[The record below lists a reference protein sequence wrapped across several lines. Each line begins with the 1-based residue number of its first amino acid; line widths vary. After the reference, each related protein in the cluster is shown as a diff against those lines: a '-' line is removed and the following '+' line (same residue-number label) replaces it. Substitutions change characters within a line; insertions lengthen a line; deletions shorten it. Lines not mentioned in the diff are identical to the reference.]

1 MILYLEKNLVFNLP
15 NMIYIIIPVFN
26 RWHYTNACLQSL
38 LVQNF
43 GGYKIIVVD
52 HGSTDNT
59 SQHIHDKYPDVLIVS
74 GNSSMW
80 WTAATNLGVK
90 KALELSNPNHDFV
103 LTLNNDLEV
112 PENYL
117 SELIKTYQN
126 NQPCFVGSTSVNINN
141 PNTIVYVGTIWD
153 NFTAKYRSPAEVKF
167 SYQQLTANYDFIPSD
182 MLTGRGTLIPIKA
195 FNNLGLYDEQNF
207 PHYMAD
213 EDFALR
219 GKKAGYKI
227 LVSTKAYVKSH
238 IEATGLN
245 FKNQDKSLGNFI
257 KSLTSIRSANNLR
270 YRFLWAKK
278 HANMPLIYFSIDVLR
293 IFGSY
298 LKSVLK

>member
-1 MILYLEKNLVFNLP
+1 
-15 NMIYIIIPVFN
+15 MIYIIIPVFN
-26 RWHYTNACLQSL
+26 RWHYTNACLESL
-38 LVQNF
+38 FNQIYQH
-43 GGYKIIVVD
+43 YKIIVVD

-59 SQHIHDKYPDVLIVS
+59 SQNIQTKYPDVLIVS

-80 WTAATNLGVK
+80 WAAATNLGVK
-90 KALELSNPNHDFV
+90 KALELSNANHDFV

-112 PENYL
+112 TENYL
-117 SELIKTYQN
+117 SELLKTYQN

-141 PNTIVYVGTIWD
+141 LSKVVYVGTIWD
-153 NFTAKYRSPAEVKF
+153 NFTAKYSSPAEVKF
-167 SYQQLTANYDFIPSD
+167 SYQKLIASYEFLLSD

-227 LVSTKAYVKSH
+227 LVSTKAFVKSH

-257 KSLTSIRSANNLR
+257 KSLTSIRSANNLK
-270 YRFLWAKK
+270 YRFLWAKN
-278 HANMPLIYFSIDVLR
+278 HAKMPLIYFSIDILR

-298 LKSVLK
+298 FKSVLK

>member
-1 MILYLEKNLVFNLP
+1 
-15 NMIYIIIPVFN
+15 MIYIIIPVFN
-26 RWHYTNACLQSL
+26 RWHYTNACLQSI
-38 LVQNF
+38 VIQNYNE
-43 GGYKIIVVD
+43 YKIIVVD

-59 SQHIHDKYPDVLIVS
+59 SQQIQAKYTDVLIVT

-80 WTAATNLGVK
+80 WAAATNLGVK
-90 KALELSNPNHDFV
+90 KALELSNSNHDFV

-112 PENYL
+112 TENYV
-117 SELIKTYQN
+117 SELLKTYQN

-141 PNTIVYVGTIWD
+141 PNKVVYAGTIWD
-153 NFTAKYRSPAEVKF
+153 NYTAKYRSPPEVKF
-167 SYQQLTANYDFIPSD
+167 SYQKLVVSNEFLFSD

-195 FNNLGLYDEQNF
+195 FKDLGLYDEKNF

-227 LVSTKAYVKSH
+227 LVATKAFVKSH

-245 FKNQDKSLGNFI
+245 FKNQDKSFGNFLN
-257 KSLTSIRSANNLR
+257 SLTSIRSANNLKYR
-270 YRFLWAKK
+270 YSWSKK
-278 HANMPLIYFSIDVLR
+278 HANMPLIYFSIDILR

-298 LKSVLK
+298 FKSIIK